1 MTLTPAALCEETASL
16 LAAGPDHGRYWNPLG
31 NPLEWRQPRVDT
43 EPAVFCYLI
52 DLSELTTLLS
62 HSVALQDK
70 TAQLKELTAVWFPT
84 E

>member
-1 MTLTPAALCEETASL
+1 
-16 LAAGPDHGRYWNPLG
+16 
-31 NPLEWRQPRVDT
+31 VDT